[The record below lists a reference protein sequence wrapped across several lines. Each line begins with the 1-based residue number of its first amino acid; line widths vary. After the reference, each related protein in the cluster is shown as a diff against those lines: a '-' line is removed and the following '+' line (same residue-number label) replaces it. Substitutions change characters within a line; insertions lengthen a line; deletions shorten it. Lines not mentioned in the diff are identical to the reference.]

1 MTASWNRTLKR
12 WPAWIAL
19 AALALALIV
28 IGAARGN
35 GPTNNTE
42 RIDAIAKTVKCP
54 ACVGE
59 SVYESRVAV
68 AVNIREEIARRV
80 AAGDTDGQIRDRIE
94 RQFPGSELVPKA
106 EGANLVLWVLP
117 VVVLVLGLGGVA
129 LAFRRWRAQA
139 AAAGDPDDADRELVA
154 AALRAAAE
162 ADDGP

>member
-1 MTASWNRTLKR
+1 MSAGWRRSLKR
-12 WPAWIAL
+12 GPAWVAL
-19 AALALALIV
+19 AALAVVFVV
-28 IGAARGN
+28 IGSARDR

-42 RIDAIAKTVKCP
+42 RIDSIAKTLKCP

-94 RQFPGSELVPKA
+94 VQFPGSQLVPPA

-129 LAFRRWRAQA
+129 LAFRRWRAEA
-139 AAAGDPDDADRELVA
+139 AATGEPTDADRDLVA
-154 AALRAAAE
+154 DALAD
-162 ADDGP
+162 ADDAP

>member
-1 MTASWNRTLKR
+1 MSSSLNRTLKA
-12 WPAWIAL
+12 WPAWLVL
-19 AALALALIV
+19 AALAAAFIA
-28 IGAARGN
+28 IGSSRGT

-42 RIDAIAKTVKCP
+42 RVDAIAKTLKCP

-80 AAGDTDGQIRDRIE
+80 ASGDTDADIRARIE
-94 RQFPGSELVPKA
+94 EQFPGSELVPPA
-106 EGANLVLWVLP
+106 EGANLVLWVAP

-139 AAAGDPDDADRELVA
+139 ASARDPDDADRELVE
-154 AALRAAAE
+154 AALRAE
-162 ADDGP
+162 AGGEP